1 MSVADMRDPAWI
13 GAKLSEEYTRQ
24 ALRVAEQLRHTADR
38 IERAATSISVDKA
51 TGLPDHNRSATAVL
65 SEINS
70 FHGNLST
77 SNLLAA
83 AADADRHARNPEAPN
98 GS

>member
-1 MSVADMRDPAWI
+1 MSIAGMRDPAWI

-24 ALRVAEQLRHTADR
+24 ALRVAEQLRHAAER
-38 IERAATSISVDKA
+38 IERAATAISVDKA
-51 TGLPDHNRSATAVL
+51 TGMPDHNTSAAAVL

-83 AADADRHARNPEAPN
+83 AADADRHARNPEGP
-98 GS
+98 

>member
-1 MSVADMRDPAWI
+1 MTVADMRDPSWVSTQ
-13 GAKLSEEYTRQ
+13 LSKEYSRQ

-38 IERAATSISVDKA
+38 VERAAAAISVDKA
-51 TGLPDHNRSATAVL
+51 TGMPDHNRSAAAVL

-83 AADADRHARNPEAPN
+83 AADADRHARNPEGP
-98 GS
+98 

>member
-1 MSVADMRDPAWI
+1 MTVADMRDPTWVSAQLT
-13 GAKLSEEYTRQ
+13 KEYTRQ
-24 ALRVAEQLRHTADR
+24 ALRVAEQLRHAADR
-38 IERAATSISVDKA
+38 IERAATAVSVDKA
-51 TGLPDHNRSATAVL
+51 SGLPDHSRSAAAVL

-83 AADADRHARNPEAPN
+83 AADADRHARNPE
-98 GS
+98 GL

>member
-1 MSVADMRDPAWI
+1 MTVADMRDPSWVSAQ
-13 GAKLSEEYTRQ
+13 LSKEYTRQ

-38 IERAATSISVDKA
+38 IERAATAISVDKA
-51 TGLPDHNRSATAVL
+51 TGMPDHNRSAAAVL

-83 AADADRHARNPEAPN
+83 AADADRHARNPEGP
-98 GS
+98 

>member
-1 MSVADMRDPAWI
+1 MRVADMNDPAWI
-13 GAKLSEEYTRQ
+13 GTKLSEEYSRQ
-24 ALRVAEQLRHTADR
+24 ALRIAEQLRHAADR
-38 IERAATSISVDKA
+38 VERAATAISIDKA
-51 TGLPDHNRSATAVL
+51 TGMPDHNRSAAAVL